1 MNIQE
6 LLQKSKSLFENKQYL
21 TAKEYVQA
29 ALEQDQDCIE
39 ALFLLAQCD
48 EALGKTTAMAS
59 TLFKILSIDT
69 SNERAL
75 EKLRKAGF
83 LGKAN
88 SENEVELVEK
98 ILDDGSVYLLPMRD
112 DKIEGFGAIV
122 KPTMFYAGMFK
133 DNIMHGQGILKGT
146 NGSMYVGTIDEGML
160 EGEGTLISENY
171 QVKTTFNGSE
181 PDGKSPVEMKWKNGN
196 KVVFRLAKGSLGDIN
211 NWSDIKFFKADG
223 TSYPIDVKKG
233 DSIDLVLGEM
243 KQIY

>member
-122 KPTMFYAGMFK
+122 KPTMFYTGMFK
-133 DNIMHGQGILKGT
+133 DNIMHGHGILKGT

-196 KVVFRLAKGSLGDIN
+196 KVVFRLANGSLGDIN
-211 NWSDIKFFKADG
+211 SWSDIKFFKADG
-223 TSYPIDVKKG
+223 TCYPIDVKKG

-243 KQIY
+243 KLIY